1 MNRMSKIAAAVAVLA
16 VIVLGCSQVPAGQ
29 TGSAAPTRTPAPVTS
44 PSAAPSVE
52 ASAAGTHQ
60 EAGAAPQPP
69 VEFTGLIECGSFVR
83 QATEETLDVD
93 DGIVLAR
100 RRGAAY
106 RQSVEMSDPRL
117 EGTIYH
123 TFEADTYI
131 LAGAAQ
137 GPEVAAWTHRIENRE
152 GAWESHVVSASAADG
167 SSIGEPPEVL
177 IGEGAYAG
185 LIAIF
190 EVTAELEPCDFE
202 VRGII
207 FDGAPVPEPY
217 IAE

>member
-1 MNRMSKIAAAVAVLA
+1 MLKIAAAVAVLA

-29 TGSAAPTRTPAPVTS
+29 TGSAAPTRIPAPATS
-44 PSAAPSVE
+44 PSAAPSIE
-52 ASAAGTHQ
+52 ASVAGTPQ
-60 EAGAAPQPP
+60 EAGATQQPP
-69 VEFTGLIECGSFVR
+69 VEFMGLIECGSFVR
-83 QATEETLDVD
+83 GPTEETLDLD
-93 DGIVLAR
+93 DGIVLTR

-106 RQSVEMSDPRL
+106 QQSVEMSDPRL
-117 EGTIYH
+117 EGTIYQ
-123 TFEADTYI
+123 TYEADTYI
-131 LAGAAQ
+131 LAGDAQ
-137 GPEVAAWTHRIENRE
+137 GPEVAAWTYRIENRE
-152 GAWESHVVSASAADG
+152 GAWESRVVSANAADG

-177 IGEGAYAG
+177 IGDGAYAG

-190 EVTAELEPCDFE
+190 EVTAEAEPCDFE